1 MSLTTRMATSA
12 LVALTALAIPVAAF
26 ADNSFQAHEQLLRT
40 VRRSGTKVYL
50 NHPAVCDG
58 KIDGAYISG
67 KRALVI
73 CQDKSTEPH
82 KQVEWT
88 ANDLDTL
95 RHEVHHMVQ
104 DCAAFRPGDQTLRPI
119 LTISGNERD
128 VVDFA
133 LMALGESKVR
143 SIVQRYASKGVSR
156 REMLIELEAW
166 GTAKAIPASLITQSV
181 EHFCM

>member
-1 MSLTTRMATSA
+1 MSLTTRMGTSA

-26 ADNSFQAHEQLLRT
+26 ADNSFQAHEQLLLT
-40 VRRSGTKVYL
+40 VRRSGAKVYL

-58 KIDGAYISG
+58 KISGAYISG

-82 KQVEWT
+82 KEVEWT
-88 ANDLDTL
+88 ANDLDTV
-95 RHEVHHMVQ
+95 RHEVQHLVQ

-119 LTISGNERD
+119 VGDDSD
-128 VVDFA
+128 VMGFA
-133 LMALGESKVR
+133 LATLGEGKVQ
-143 SIVQRYASKGVSR
+143 SIVRRYSSKGISR

-166 GTAKAIPASLITQSV
+166 GTAKVIPASAIAAAV
-181 EHFCM
+181 EHYCM

>member
-1 MSLTTRMATSA
+1 MSLITRMATSA

-58 KIDGAYISG
+58 EIDGVYISG

-88 ANDLDTL
+88 ANDLDTV
-95 RHEVHHMVQ
+95 RHEVQHLVQ

-119 LTISGNERD
+119 VGGDSD
-128 VVDFA
+128 VMGFA
-133 LMALGESKVR
+133 LNSLGESKVK
-143 SIVQRYASKGVSR
+143 SIVRRYSSKGVSR

-166 GTAKAIPASLITQSV
+166 GTAKVIPASAITKAV
-181 EHFCM
+181 EHYCM